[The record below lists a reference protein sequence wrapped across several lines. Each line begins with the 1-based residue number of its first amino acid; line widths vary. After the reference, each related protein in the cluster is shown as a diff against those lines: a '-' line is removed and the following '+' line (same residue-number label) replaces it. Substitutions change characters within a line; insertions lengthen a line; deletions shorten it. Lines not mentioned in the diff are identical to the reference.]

1 MESGFLPAGDL
12 KGFRKIVFL
21 EDGDENYSKLLIFIK
36 SKELRSLNL
45 AANLHMH
52 INMLETKQKSQEE
65 RTTKL
70 ARRS

>member
-1 MESGFLPAGDL
+1 METGFLPAGDL
-12 KGFRKIVFL
+12 KGFRKIVAL